1 MVETVTHNK
10 EDVFRNSYARD
21 TGTEEADELVKL
33 LNKVTDIYCEND
45 FLIKKNRVEILVL
58 QHQHLIITRNI
69 IEEKSKKVN
78 IQEVILSICI
88 KIVFSMWGVS
98 ISPTMATRAS
108 WVSRTSWSRS
118 PRRGWR

>member
-10 EDVFRNSYARD
+10 EDVFRNSYVRD

-33 LNKVTDIYCEND
+33 LNKVADIYCEND
-45 FLIKKNRVEILVL
+45 FLIKKNRVEILEL

-78 IQEVILSICI
+78 I
-88 KIVFSMWGVS
+88 
-98 ISPTMATRAS
+98 
-108 WVSRTSWSRS
+108 
-118 PRRGWR
+118 

>member
-1 MVETVTHNK
+1 MLETVTHNK
-10 EDVFRNSYARD
+10 EDGFRNSYARD

-33 LNKVTDIYCEND
+33 LNKVADIYCEND

-78 IQEVILSICI
+78 I
-88 KIVFSMWGVS
+88 
-98 ISPTMATRAS
+98 
-108 WVSRTSWSRS
+108 
-118 PRRGWR
+118 